1 MPDPYLEKKKKQIY
15 EDRARDDTEKQAKVI
30 EAERLRNIEEREIRR
45 ERCERITLGIALLA
59 LLLSAA
65 SLYLSLRFQVLL

>member
-1 MPDPYLEKKKKQIY
+1 MPDPHLEKKKKQIY

-45 ERCERITLGIALLA
+45 ERRERITLGIALLA

-65 SLYLSLRFQVLL
+65 SLYLSLRFQILL

>member
-45 ERCERITLGIALLA
+45 ECRERITLGIALLA

-65 SLYLSLRFQVLL
+65 SLYLSLRFQILL

>member
-45 ERCERITLGIALLA
+45 ERRERITLGIALLA

-65 SLYLSLRFQVLL
+65 SLYLSLRFQILL

>member
-45 ERCERITLGIALLA
+45 ERRERITLGIALLA

>member
-1 MPDPYLEKKKKQIY
+1 MSDPYLEKKKKQIY
-15 EDRARDDTEKQAKVI
+15 EDRTRDEAEKQAKVL

-45 ERCERITLGIALLA
+45 ERRERITLGIALLA

-65 SLYLSLRFQVLL
+65 SLYLSIRFQILL

>member
-30 EAERLRNIEEREIRR
+30 EAERLRNIKEREIRR
-45 ERCERITLGIALLA
+45 ERRERITLGIALLA

-65 SLYLSLRFQVLL
+65 SLYLSLRFQILL

>member
-15 EDRARDDTEKQAKVI
+15 EDRARDEAEKQAKVL

-45 ERCERITLGIALLA
+45 ERRERITLGIALLA

>member
-45 ERCERITLGIALLA
+45 ERRERITLGIALLA
-59 LLLSAA
+59 LFLSAA
-65 SLYLSLRFQVLL
+65 SLYLSLRFQILL